1 MKLNIAYGM
10 HAVTGLVEHKAK
22 DIITLYL
29 QPKPNKRHQEILA
42 KLNNVKVITTSITE
56 LDSMTEEANHQGIV
70 VNYRES
76 KPLYSSLEDLFL
88 AKTENLLLLVL
99 DGVVDP
105 SNLGSCI
112 RSAAAFGVDAIIIPK
127 DRAVSVNAT
136 VIKVAAGA
144 TNLVPVFEVTNLARS
159 LEQIADHGVWLYGL
173 SEHANVSL
181 NSCDLKG
188 NVALVMGSE
197 AKGIRDLTAKKCDYL
212 VSLPTVSGFATL
224 NVAVATGISLYE
236 VARQK

>member
-1 MKLNIAYGM
+1 MKLNIAYGI
-10 HAVTGLVEHKAK
+10 HAVTGLVEHKAN
-22 DIITLYL
+22 DVAAIYL

-42 KLNNVKVITTSITE
+42 KLKNVKVTTKSIAE
-56 LDSMTEEANHQGIV
+56 LDAMTKGSIHQGIV
-70 VNYRES
+70 VHYKES
-76 KPLYSSLEDLFL
+76 KPLYSSLEDLL
-88 AKTENLLLLVL
+88 SEKTDNILLLVL

-112 RSAAAFGVDAIIIPK
+112 RSAAAFGADAIIVPK

-144 TNLVPVFEVTNLARS
+144 TSLVPVFEVTNLARS
-159 LEQIADHGVWLYGL
+159 LEQIAENGIWLYGL
-173 SEHANVSL
+173 SEHANLSL
-181 NSCDLKG
+181 GSHDLKG
-188 NVALVMGSE
+188 NVALVMGGE
-197 AKGIRDLTAKKCDYL
+197 ARGIRDLTAKKCDYL
-212 VSLPTVSGFATL
+212 VSLPTVSKFATL

>member
-1 MKLNIAYGM
+1 M
-10 HAVTGLVEHKAK
+10 
-22 DIITLYL
+22 
-29 QPKPNKRHQEILA
+29 
-42 KLNNVKVITTSITE
+42 
-56 LDSMTEEANHQGIV
+56 
-70 VNYRES
+70 
-76 KPLYSSLEDLFL
+76 
-88 AKTENLLLLVL
+88 
-99 DGVVDP
+99 
-105 SNLGSCI
+105 
-112 RSAAAFGVDAIIIPK
+112 
-127 DRAVSVNAT
+127 
-136 VIKVAAGA
+136 
-144 TNLVPVFEVTNLARS
+144 
-159 LEQIADHGVWLYGL
+159 YGL